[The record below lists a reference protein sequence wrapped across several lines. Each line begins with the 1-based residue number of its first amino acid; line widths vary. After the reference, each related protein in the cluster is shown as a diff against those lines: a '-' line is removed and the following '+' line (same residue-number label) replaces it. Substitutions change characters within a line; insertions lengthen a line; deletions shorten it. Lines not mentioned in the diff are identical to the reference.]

1 MTNIANKTA
10 FVTGAASGIGL
21 ALTKALL
28 ARGAKV
34 MMADMNAEGLK
45 AAQAGLN
52 NPENTATVV
61 CDVAD
66 AASVQA
72 AAKATI
78 DRFGKAHLIFNN
90 AGVSLAGRPGQIDLK
105 DWHWITDINLMGVV
119 YGCETFIP
127 LIASH
132 GEGGHIIN
140 TASMAGHVTTSGMGP
155 YFATKFAVVGY
166 SEALRVELARADI
179 GVSCLCP
186 TWVTTNIHN
195 TSDKSPGAESTGG
208 KNRAEFKTSKP
219 YLAIKELIENGMSPD
234 DYAQLTMTSIEANRL
249 HVFNDP
255 QARQEMINRHEANLA
270 DYDACL
276 SDLGMA

>member
-1 MTNIANKTA
+1 MTEIANKTA

-45 AAQAGLN
+45 AAQASLDR
-52 NPENTATVV
+52 PDDTAIIV

-66 AASVQA
+66 ATSVQG

-78 DRFGKAHLIFNN
+78 DRFGKAHLVFNN
-90 AGVSLAGRPGQIDLK
+90 AGVSLAGLPGKFNLE
-105 DWHWITDINLMGVV
+105 DWRWIVDINIMGIV

-140 TASMAGHVTTSGMGP
+140 TASMAGHVTNPGMGP

-166 SEALRVELARADI
+166 SEALRMELKNIGI

-186 TWVTTNIHN
+186 TWIKSNIHN
-195 TSDKSPGAESTGG
+195 TSDKSPGAVNSRE
-208 KNRAEFKTSKP
+208 EFKSSKA
-219 YLAIKELIENGMSPD
+219 YQTVKSLIENGMSPD
-234 DYAQLTMTSIEANRL
+234 IYAELCMKGIGANRM
-249 HVFNDP
+249 HIFNDP
-255 QARQEMINRHEANLA
+255 ETRQAMLDRHTSTMA

-276 SDLGMA
+276 TDLGIA

>member
-1 MTNIANKTA
+1 MTDIKNKTA

-21 ALTKALL
+21 ALSKALL

-34 MMADMNAEGLK
+34 MMADIDAEGLN
-45 AAQAGLN
+45 AAQASLN
-52 NPENTATVV
+52 RSDDTNIIV

-78 DRFGKAHLIFNN
+78 ESFGKIHLVFNN
-90 AGVSLAGRPGQIDLK
+90 AGVSIAGRPGKFNLD
-105 DWHWITDINLMGVV
+105 DWRWIVDINILGIV

-127 LIASH
+127 HISSH

-140 TASMAGHVTTSGMGP
+140 TASMAGHVVTGGMGP
-155 YFATKFAVVGY
+155 YFATKFAIVGY
-166 SEALRVELARADI
+166 SEALRVELSKLGI

-186 TWVTTNIHN
+186 TWVKTNIHN
-195 TSDKSPGAESTGG
+195 TSDKSPGAVNSRE
-208 KNRAEFKTSKP
+208 EFKTSTQ
-219 YLAIKELIENGMSPD
+219 YLAVKDLVENGMEPD
-234 DYAQLTMTSIEANRL
+234 DYAELTMKSIEANRL
-249 HVFNDP
+249 HVFNDAE
-255 QARQEMINRHEANLA
+255 ARQHIIDRHTANLA

-276 SDLGMA
+276 IDLGKA

>member
-1 MTNIANKTA
+1 MTDIANKTA

-28 ARGAKV
+28 GRGAKV

-45 AAQAGLN
+45 AAQASLN
-52 NPENTATVV
+52 AYDDTATVV
-61 CDVAD
+61 CDVSD
-66 AASVQA
+66 EASVQA

-78 DRFGKAHLIFNN
+78 DAFGKVHLIFNN
-90 AGVSLAGRPGQIDLK
+90 AGVSLAGLPGRINLE
-105 DWHWITDINLMGVV
+105 DWRWITDINLMGVV
-119 YGCETFIP
+119 YGVETFLP

-132 GEGGHIIN
+132 GEGGHIVN
-140 TASMAGHVTTSGMGP
+140 TASMAGHVATSGMGP

-166 SEALRVELARADI
+166 SEALRVELAKVDI

-195 TSDKSPGAESTGG
+195 TSDKSPGAVN
-208 KNRAEFKTSKP
+208 NREAFKSSKP

-234 DYAQLTMTSIEANRL
+234 DYAELVMKSVETNRL

-255 QARQEMINRHEANLA
+255 EARQHMIDRHEANLA

-276 SDLGMA
+276 SDLGLG

>member
-1 MTNIANKTA
+1 MTEIANKTA

-28 ARGAKV
+28 ERGAKV

-45 AAQAGLN
+45 AAQDSLGR
-52 NPENTATVV
+52 PDDTAIIV

-66 AASVQA
+66 ATSVQA

-78 DRFGKAHLIFNN
+78 EHFGKVHLIFNN
-90 AGVSLAGRPGQIDLK
+90 AGVSLAGLPGKFNLE
-105 DWHWITDINLMGVV
+105 DWRWITDINLLGVV
-119 YGCETFIP
+119 YGVETFLP
-127 LIASH
+127 LIVSH

-140 TASMAGHVTTSGMGP
+140 TASMAGHVANPGMGP

-166 SEALRVELARADI
+166 SEALRMELKNIGI

-186 TWVTTNIHN
+186 TWIKSNIHN
-195 TSDKSPGAESTGG
+195 TSDKSPGAVNSRE
-208 KNRAEFKTSKP
+208 EFKSSQAYKTVKS
-219 YLAIKELIENGMSPD
+219 LIENGMSPD
-234 DYAQLTMTSIEANRL
+234 IYAELCMKGIEANRM
-249 HVFNDP
+249 HIFNDP
-255 QARQEMINRHEANLA
+255 DTRQAMLDRHTSTMA

-276 SDLGMA
+276 SDLGLS

>member
-1 MTNIANKTA
+1 MTDIANKTA

-45 AAQAGLN
+45 AAQASLN
-52 NPENTATVV
+52 AHNSTGTVV
-61 CDVAD
+61 CDVSD
-66 AASVQA
+66 AASVQY

-78 DRFGKAHLIFNN
+78 DTFGKVHLLFNN
-90 AGVSLAGRPGQIDLK
+90 AGVSLAGPAGRFNLE
-105 DWHWITDINLMGVV
+105 DWRWITDINLMGVV
-119 YGCETFIP
+119 YGVETFLP

-140 TASMAGHVTTSGMGP
+140 TASMAGHVTNPGMGP

-166 SEALRVELARADI
+166 SEALRMELSQVGI

-186 TWVTTNIHN
+186 TWVKTNIHN
-195 TSDKSPGAESTGG
+195 TSDISPGAVN
-208 KNRAEFKTSKP
+208 NREEFKTSKA
-219 YLAIKELIENGMSPD
+219 YLTIKGLIDNGMSPD
-234 DYAQLTMTSIEANRL
+234 DYAQLSMKAIEASRL

-255 QARQEMINRHEANLA
+255 DVRQAMIDRHTANLA
-270 DYDACL
+270 DFDACIA
-276 SDLGMA
+276 DLDLA

>member
-1 MTNIANKTA
+1 MTDIKNKTA

-34 MMADMNAEGLK
+34 MMADINTEGLN
-45 AAQAGLN
+45 AAQASLN
-52 NPENTATVV
+52 RPDDTDIIV

-72 AAKATI
+72 AAKAAI
-78 DRFGKAHLIFNN
+78 GSFGKIHLIFNN
-90 AGVSLAGRPGQIDLK
+90 AGVSLAGRPGKFNLD
-105 DWHWITDINLMGVV
+105 DWRWIVDINVLGIA

-127 LIASH
+127 HISSH

-140 TASMAGHVTTSGMGP
+140 TASMAGHVVTGGMGP
-155 YFATKFAVVGY
+155 YFATKFAIVGY
-166 SEALRVELARADI
+166 SEALRVELSKLGI

-186 TWVTTNIHN
+186 TWVKTNIHN
-195 TSDKSPGAESTGG
+195 TSDKSPGAVNSRE
-208 KNRAEFKTSKP
+208 EFKTSTQ
-219 YLAIKELIENGMSPD
+219 YLAVKDLVENGMEPD
-234 DYAQLTMTSIEANRL
+234 DYAELTMKSIEANRL
-249 HVFNDP
+249 HVFNDAE
-255 QARQEMINRHEANLA
+255 ARQHIIDRHTANLA

-276 SDLGMA
+276 SDLGKA

>member
-1 MTNIANKTA
+1 MTDIANKTA

-28 ARGAKV
+28 ERGAKV

-45 AAQAGLN
+45 AAQASLDN
-52 NPENTATVV
+52 AENTATVV

-78 DRFGKAHLIFNN
+78 DRFGKAHLVFNN
-90 AGVSLAGRPGQIDLK
+90 AGVSLAGLPGRIKLD
-105 DWHWITDINLMGVV
+105 DWRWITDINLMGVV

-140 TASMAGHVTTSGMGP
+140 TASMAGHVATAGMGP

-166 SEALRVELARADI
+166 SEALRLELAKI
-179 GVSCLCP
+179 GVGVSCLCP

-195 TSDKSPGAESTGG
+195 TSDKSPGAVN
-208 KNRAEFKTSKP
+208 NREKFKASKP
-219 YLAIKELIENGMSPD
+219 YLAIKELIENGMSPE
-234 DYAQLTMTSIEANRL
+234 DYAELTMKSIEANRM

-255 QARQEMINRHEANLA
+255 EARQHMIERHEANLA

-276 SDLGMA
+276 SDLGMT